1 VLANL
6 HFIGYGQ
13 VFVVECHN
21 PDQPIAD
28 LGRLMVSFIE
38 DEKDNDL
45 LDVRSSTKFII
56 RWANVDCLGDLET

>member
-1 VLANL
+1 MLANL
-6 HFIGYGQ
+6 QFIVYAQ

-45 LDVRSSTKFII
+45 FDVRSSMKFII
-56 RWANVDCLGDLET
+56 R